1 VTSRFFLSSIRIK
14 VEAEVR
20 SMNQTKTLVLL
31 VALTGL
37 LVWIGDMLGGKSGM
51 ILALG
56 IGLLM
61 NGVSYFFSDKIV
73 LAMYGAQVVDQSQ
86 APELYAIVA
95 NLSQRAG
102 LPMPRIAIIPED
114 TPNAFATGRDPEHAV
129 VAVTEGIM
137 RLMTRPELEG
147 VLAHELGHVKHRDI
161 LIGSMAAVLA
171 QAIMF
176 LSRMALYVTPR
187 DEEGRAH
194 PLAGIL
200 IAIFGPLAA
209 ILLQMAISRSRE
221 FMADAFSA
229 EITGRPDQLASA
241 LERLEGYNRQSPMQH
256 VQPASAHMMIV
267 NPLSGGGL
275 MSLFSTHPA
284 IQVRIA
290 RLREMAVT
298 FR

>member
-1 VTSRFFLSSIRIK
+1 
-14 VEAEVR
+14 
-20 SMNQTKTLVLL
+20 MNQTKTLILL
-31 VALTGL
+31 VALTAV

-73 LAMYGAQVVDQSQ
+73 LAMYGAQVVDQAQ

-161 LIGSMAAVLA
+161 LIGSMASVLA

-176 LSRMALYVTPR
+176 LSRMAMYVTPR

-241 LERLEGYNRQSPMQH
+241 LERLNAYNQQAPMQH
-256 VQPASAHMMIV
+256 VEPASAHMMIV

-275 MSLFSTHPA
+275 MSLFSTHPP
-284 IQVRIA
+284 IQVRIE
-290 RLREMAVT
+290 RLRQMAVT